1 MYGISMQNDRSFLVS
16 LFPLNISEIK
26 PDLKFKNEIKQ
37 KLDIKLKLVDQRANF
52 LGFGFEFIII
62 VLLF

>member
-1 MYGISMQNDRSFLVS
+1 MQNDRSFLVS

-37 KLDIKLKLVDQRANF
+37 KLDNKLKLVGQRANF